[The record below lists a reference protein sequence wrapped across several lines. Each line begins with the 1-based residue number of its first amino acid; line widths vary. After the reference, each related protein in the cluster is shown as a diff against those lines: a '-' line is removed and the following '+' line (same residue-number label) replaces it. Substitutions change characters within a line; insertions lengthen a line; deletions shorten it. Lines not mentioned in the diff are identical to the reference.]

1 MRTEMSVGVSDQG
14 LSVSDWST
22 INQALEVLNTP
33 WDCAVS
39 FCFGLSGLLKVV
51 VGAGATRIGCSDL
64 VLGER
69 KTVLAEGGLDP
80 HREALALLDQT
91 LTSCTKLPLKW
102 DRAKPVER
110 GFLVD
115 TNRWDQESPYGAL
128 NKVLPLGSDLGA
140 LIAVWQPPILI
151 DLFIAPADGAK
162 FLVHQRERLNVLM
175 PHLAEICRRVWART
189 SAPTSTSAPSTEELC
204 RRIQQKGVSAR
215 EAEVLSWVLQ
225 GKSNHEIALIM
236 DISVQTVKNHLGSAY
251 PKLGVE
257 NRTSAITNFLTSL

>member
-1 MRTEMSVGVSDQG
+1 M
-14 LSVSDWST
+14 

-33 WDCAVS
+33 WDSAVS

-69 KTVLAEGGLDP
+69 KTVLAEGGLDL
-80 HREALALLDQT
+80 HQEALALLAQK
-91 LTSCTKLPLKW
+91 LTRFTNLPLKW
-102 DRAKPVER
+102 DRTKPVER
-110 GFLVD
+110 GFLFE
-115 TNRWDQESPYGAL
+115 TNQWDQESPYGAL
-128 NKVLPLGSDLGA
+128 NKVLPLGSGLGA

-151 DLFIAPADGAK
+151 DLFIAPANGAK
-162 FLVHQRERLNVLM
+162 FLVHQQETLNVLM
-175 PHLAEICRRVWART
+175 PHLAEICRRVWVR
-189 SAPTSTSAPSTEELC
+189 TSAPSTEGLC
-204 RRIQQKGVSAR
+204 RRIQQKGVTAR

-236 DISVQTVKNHLGSAY
+236 AISVQTVKNHLRSAY

-257 NRTSAITNFLTSL
+257 NRTSAITNFLTSP